1 MDYIPVLKKLDY
13 QKVNVEVGTGIVTP
27 KAFRDALVK
36 HDCNIDESADEMLN
50 SPGFLILSKEM
61 GIIPLALITN
71 RQLGLDGWA
80 TAAESLAKALEWG
93 LEEIISEVGLQF
105 CLQTTENE
113 WQVFMGMR
121 PVINS
126 RGVPKVLSV
135 SQSGKTKW
143 LGAISANTKARYP
156 GRTMWAF
163 KIPFFK

>member
-1 MDYIPVLKKLDY
+1 
-13 QKVNVEVGTGIVTP
+13 
-27 KAFRDALVK
+27 
-36 HDCNIDESADEMLN
+36 
-50 SPGFLILSKEM
+50 M

-126 RGVPKVLSV
+126 RGCTKSVVSFPIRQDKMVGSHIGKHKSKVPRKNHVGFQNPFFQVASELIRLTRPCT
-135 SQSGKTKW
+135 SQG
-143 LGAISANTKARYP
+143 LAFFIRLP
-156 GRTMWAF
+156 RLFFAF
-163 KIPFFK
+163 KSIDIHFYFFQNYMHFVI